1 MASRDK
7 IPDFLTGRHQ
17 LTSTVVFAVLFSLV
31 FILMISPYLRF
42 VWFSL
47 GFSNPATYLTLGYML
62 AVVAILWLSKKLM
75 YGWSKNHRLSYAGY
89 IFWCMIEGVL
99 ASLAYAGVTS
109 YGIAAGYISFGEE
122 ISFFRL
128 FVSALWFCVLSLGVP
143 YLIAALYYAIEDKNN
158 TIKLMSFSSITT
170 DEAPVPSKDERI
182 TLYDNSGSLK
192 LVVSLAN
199 LYYIESDD
207 NYIKVWYQDS
217 AGVLK
222 QYMLRCRLKTIEES
236 FTGSGLVRCHRKY
249 IVNFDK
255 VESLTRIKDSYVIDL
270 GLENTDPIPVSKT
283 YEEGVLTRFN
293 TRT

>member
-17 LTSTVVFAVLFSLV
+17 LASTVVFAVLFSLV

-47 GFSNPATYLTLGYML
+47 GFSNPATYLTIGYMVL
-62 AVVAILWLSKKLM
+62 VVAILWISKRLM
-75 YGWSKNHRLSYAGY
+75 YGWSKNHQLSYAGY
-89 IFWCMIEGVL
+89 IFWCVGEGVL
-99 ASLAYAGVTS
+99 ASVAYAGFTS
-109 YGIAAGYISFGEE
+109 YGIASGYISFGEE

-128 FVSALWFCVLSLGVP
+128 FISALWFCVLSLGVP
-143 YLIAALYYAIEDKNN
+143 YLIAALYYALEDRNN
-158 TIKLMSFSSITT
+158 TIKLMSFNSIAT
-170 DEAPVPSKDERI
+170 DEAPTPSRDERI

-207 NYIKVWYQDS
+207 NYIKVWYQDA

-249 IVNFDK
+249 RVNFDK
-255 VESLTRIKDSYVIDL
+255 VEALTRVKDSFVIDL
-270 GLENTDPIPVSKT
+270 GLENTEPIPVSKT
-283 YEEGVLTRFN
+283 YEEGILSRFN
-293 TRT
+293 SRT

>member
-17 LTSTVVFAVLFSLV
+17 LASTVVFAVLFSLV

-47 GFSNPATYLTLGYML
+47 GFSNPATYLTIGYMVL
-62 AVVAILWLSKKLM
+62 VVVILGTSKRLMFVWSKKHQLT
-75 YGWSKNHRLSYAGY
+75 YAGY
-89 IFWCMIEGVL
+89 ILWCAGEGVL
-99 ASLAYAGVTS
+99 ASIAYAGLTS
-109 YGIAAGYISFGEE
+109 YGIASGNISFEE
-122 ISFFRL
+122 DITFFRL
-128 FVSALWFCVLSLGVP
+128 FISALWFCFLSLGVP
-143 YLIAALYYAIEDKNN
+143 YLIAALYYALEDRDN
-158 TIKLMSFSSITT
+158 TIRVMSFNSIAT

-207 NYIKVWYQDS
+207 NYIKVWYQDAS
-217 AGVLK
+217 GALK

-236 FTGSGLVRCHRKY
+236 FTGSGLMRCHRKY
-249 IVNFDK
+249 IVNFNK
-255 VESLTRIKDSYVIDL
+255 VEALTRVKDSYVIDL

-283 YEEGVLTRFN
+283 YEEGILTRFN
-293 TRT
+293 SRT